1 MHFPV
6 MARDPYQALR
16 FREYRLLLIGSF
28 VAAVGEQMLTLA
40 IGWELYERTHSAFL
54 LGLVG
59 LIQLFPALLLLP
71 YGGFAADRYSRKRIL
86 VLAQAVLIIASL
98 GLAAVSLWHGALVLV
113 YVCLLLIGS
122 ATAFITP
129 ASTALLA
136 QIVPEDVFENAATW
150 SSSSWQ
156 LATVIGPA
164 LGGLMLAWIS
174 SSAFIYVLHAVMALT
189 FALLLLPLRVRPLNR
204 RDQQGKERHA
214 IWRSLGEGVSFLR
227 HTPILL
233 AAMTLDLFAVLFGGA
248 TTLLPVFADELLR
261 VGPEGLGWLRA
272 APSIGA
278 LCMAF
283 FVAHRP
289 PLKRAG
295 FTLLLSVIGFGVA
308 TILFGLSRSFW
319 LSLLVLFLLGGL
331 DNLSVVIR
339 ETLALT
345 RTPDEM
351 RGRVAALNG
360 LFVNASSQLGGF
372 ESGLTAQLFG
382 PTLSVV
388 GGGVGTILVV
398 LIVALIWP
406 ELRRLRTLREV
417 SAPSVQDVLQQ
428 EDEV

>member
-1 MHFPV
+1 MHFPL

-28 VAAVGEQMLTLA
+28 VASVGEQMLTLA

-164 LGGLMLAWIS
+164 LGGVMLAWIS

-204 RDQQGKERHA
+204 RDQQRKERHA

-248 TTLLPVFADELLR
+248 TTLLPVFADEVLR

-372 ESGLTAQLFG
+372 ESGLMAQLFG

-388 GGGVGTILVV
+388 GGGIGTIIVV

-417 SAPSVQDVLQQ
+417 SAPPVQDVLQQ
-428 EDEV
+428 ENEV